1 MLHRELVGRNTVN
14 EKEVQRVPLTIE
26 DIRAMDKSWLLP
38 SEAAQV
44 LGCDPQW
51 LRIMARERPERLG
64 FPVCC
69 TSEHRV
75 KIPREPFL
83 RFFGA

>member
-1 MLHRELVGRNTVN
+1 MPRAVTI
-14 EKEVQRVPLTIE
+14 KDVQAMKSPTITPA
-26 DIRAMDKSWLLP
+26 I
-38 SEAAQV
+38 AAQL

-51 LRIMARERPERLG
+51 LRLMARERPERLG

-83 RFFGA
+83 RFLGT